1 MCVSDGAG
9 AGWWC
14 DQPEEI
20 RAHVA
25 YRRRRTAAAS
35 SSDEGSWSG
44 SPVSSGRT
52 DGPGNNVAGS
62 DTPESASDSPGADAS
77 SPSDASS
84 PGDAS
89 PSGTLARNPTHYPK
103 PRLNPEEDV
112 GWRLAALYTR
122 AKVAFVRTL
131 EAKKTEGS
139 REREQSHSK
148 LRRALTMTGT
158 LSSSEVDVTLM
169 RWKGKRA
176 RAGGAF
182 PHYMDLVYELASR
195 LFPKAP
201 GAAAVGSVL
210 DMLDDAELAA
220 QAPA

>member
-1 MCVSDGAG
+1 MDAIDSAI
-9 AGWWC
+9 A
-14 DQPEEI
+14 
-20 RAHVA
+20 R
-25 YRRRRTAAAS
+25 
-35 SSDEGSWSG
+35 
-44 SPVSSGRT
+44 
-52 DGPGNNVAGS
+52 
-62 DTPESASDSPGADAS
+62 ESTSDSPGAFAS

-89 PSGTLARNPTHYPK
+89 PSGTLAQNPTHYPK
-103 PRLNPEEDV
+103 PRLNPEEDI
-112 GWRLAALYTR
+112 GWRLASLYSR

-131 EAKKTEGS
+131 EAKKTEGGS

-148 LRRALTMTGT
+148 LRRALTMTGAM
-158 LSSSEVDVTLM
+158 SSSEVDVTLM

-210 DMLDDAELAA
+210 DMLDDAEVAA

>member
-1 MCVSDGAG
+1 MC
-9 AGWWC
+9 
-14 DQPEEI
+14 I
-20 RAHVA
+20 RD
-25 YRRRRTAAAS
+25 R
-35 SSDEGSWSG
+35 
-44 SPVSSGRT
+44 
-52 DGPGNNVAGS
+52 
-62 DTPESASDSPGADAS
+62 
-77 SPSDASS
+77 
-84 PGDAS
+84 
-89 PSGTLARNPTHYPK
+89 
-103 PRLNPEEDV
+103 
-112 GWRLAALYTR
+112 
-122 AKVAFVRTL
+122 VAFVRTL

-158 LSSSEVDVTLM
+158 LSSSEVDVTLT